1 MEDRDAGMIA
11 TLAALFREQ
20 RRRIGAAKRGTT
32 APSAGPPPSNRTIR
46 IAIAPQPGFTT
57 DAPADTA
64 RWHETGER
72 WPAAPPTP
80 PPA

>member
-1 MEDRDAGMIA
+1 MEDRDAGMTA
-11 TLAALFREQ
+11 TLAALYREQ
-20 RRRIGAAKRGTT
+20 RRRIGQAKRSG
-32 APSAGPPPSNRTIR
+32 APEPPAANRTIR
-46 IAIAPQPGFTT
+46 IAIAPQPEFTT

-72 WPAAPPTP
+72 WPAASPTP